1 MKKCGSKNFIFI
13 IYFLTILIKV
23 KNLVKNKNVHNQIPE
38 QETCSSLDCKK
49 EEKNK
54 PKLYRKA
61 THANKWYTGNPNQLK
76 SELSSYFQQATKHEN
91 YNNLKSII
99 VPHAG
104 YYYSGSTAA
113 KAFINI
119 NANNYNRILII
130 GPSHH
135 EYFYGCGLSPFDVYK
150 TPFGDINI
158 DTQINKNLINNN
170 KNNNLFHILPNYI
183 DENEHSIE
191 MELPFLK
198 MLFNSAE
205 KNFTIIPIIIGE
217 IKNNDFSL
225 IAHNLLEFYKDE
237 KTLFVI
243 SSDFCHWGK
252 NYGYTY
258 IGNKKEEI
266 WKNIENLDKEALNI
280 ISEMS
285 FNELLKY
292 FNKTKNTICGRNAI
306 LLLLNIIEKYKEN
319 QKEKKLLFETLG
331 YKQSNKVKNADEF
344 SVSYA
349 AVTNFVF

>member
-1 MKKCGSKNFIFI
+1 MINHGSKYIIFLF
-13 IYFLTILIKV
+13 YFLTSLLAVKSLIQ
-23 KNLVKNKNVHNQIPE
+23 NSNIHNQTPE
-38 QETCSSLDCKK
+38 QETCTSTNCKN
-49 EEKNK
+49 ENKNTK
-54 PKLYRKA
+54 KLYREA
-61 THANKWYTGNPNQLK
+61 THANKWYTGNPHQLEN
-76 SELSSYFQQATKHEN
+76 ELSSYFKQAIKHEQ
-91 YNNLKSII
+91 YNKLKSII

-119 NANNYNRILII
+119 NPKNYNRIIII

-158 DTQINKNLINNN
+158 DTQTQKNLINKNN
-170 KNNNLFHILPNYI
+170 KNNLFHILPKYI

-198 MLFNSAE
+198 MLFNSIE
-205 KNFTIIPIIIGE
+205 KDFIIVPIIVGE
-217 IKNNDFSL
+217 IKSNDFDL
-225 IAHNLLEFYKDE
+225 IGQYLLELYNDE

-252 NYGYTY
+252 QYGYTY
-258 IGNKKEEI
+258 VENKKEEI

-280 ISEMS
+280 ISEMN

-306 LLLLNIIEKYKEN
+306 LLLLNIIEKYKKN
-319 QKEKKLLFETLG
+319 NKEKKLLFETIS
-331 YKQSNKVKNADEF
+331 YKQSNKVKNFNEY

-349 AVTNFVF
+349 AVTNFIM